1 MMKTSTTRKKPPVDK
16 SPTELTAIVILL
28 QEEVKQLKLD
38 LSQKTRELE
47 ILTQTVQNLETIRL
61 QPQPQIQS
69 LPQQLVAN
77 MQSDSPS
84 QTQETQIQQPSQEWK
99 KVMSKKQSK
108 QTYSAAVK
116 QPQVQPPAKQPKAST
131 SNVQKKFKNLQN
143 LSGEETI
150 KLLLRRQPPKE
161 SQPMEISSVMVS
173 LPFTMKARQQ
183 PMLAWKAS
191 MKALTGHPPLAISL
205 LNPGK
210 AEVFYDTAL
219 ILSVRESLS
228 AYLLN
233 EAGVQ
238 ERDLQRRKTMYFKG
252 FFLPLRRAALQGF
265 SIEAQHQLL
274 DLAEKDLPRIPETD
288 KRKQWKFHISKDRSW
303 LQQTSNQTQSSLV

>member
-1 MMKTSTTRKKPPVDK
+1 MEESNEQKAIQANIFRCSEAAT
-16 SPTELTAIVILL
+16 SPTSSQTA
-28 QEEVKQLKLD
+28 K
-38 LSQKTRELE
+38 SF
-47 ILTQTVQNLETIRL
+47 NLESSKE
-61 QPQPQIQS
+61 IQEHTES
-69 LPQQLVAN
+69 FRGGN
-77 MQSDSPS
+77 NKSSS
-84 QTQETQIQQPSQEWK
+84 S
-99 KVMSKKQSK
+99 
-108 QTYSAAVK
+108 
-116 QPQVQPPAKQPKAST
+116 
-131 SNVQKKFKNLQN
+131 
-143 LSGEETI
+143 
-150 KLLLRRQPPKE
+150 

-205 LNPGK
+205 FNPGK

-265 SIEAQHQLL
+265 SVEAQHQLL

-288 KRKQWKFHISKDRSW
+288 KRKQWKFHIFKDRSW
-303 LQQTSNQTQSSLV
+303 LQQTSNQTQSSSV